1 MNNFKNN
8 KIKVNNFYS
17 EKLMKLKSEIS
28 KSKNNVPSK
37 KNIQNV
43 LFEELDS
50 LINNFGKSP
59 LSISKNDF
67 QSTEK
72 NYEDET
78 INNFG
83 KINNLHYQKDESKSH
98 IINNRRVSINNNTI
112 NTIKEDKTITFKD
125 NSIKNDNNSQIKNKF
140 DIDLIQINN
149 ENLNKN
155 NNLNKNFKENIPI
168 KNNNEFISA
177 INLNQINN
185 QKRDNFTLVN
195 NFNNKNI
202 NNGILNSLNN
212 ISMTININNNISSSN
227 KKSKDSFSLSSIDL
241 DSYFDNLESI
251 KKIKQNPSKKCLSS
265 KKNYLENFP
274 LNLIIKY
281 PNLNKVQ
288 ESCFDLLFYTNENSL
303 ITAPTGSGK
312 TLLFEISL
320 ARIIKENFNL
330 IKNTFNKKNFK
341 IIYIAPIKSLCQ
353 EKSFDWKI
361 KFSKSP
367 LNLNI
372 LEFTSD
378 NEYINFT
385 QLNEANLILTTPE
398 KFDVLSRKWKKIPEF
413 FLEITL
419 LLIDEIHLL
428 NEENRGATIEAIVSR
443 MKLISSLKRFQNS
456 FIENFRIIALS
467 ATIPNIYEIAEFLNV
482 KKSGLKIFGEEFRP
496 VKIERIVLGYQRGK
510 NQNEYMFEKYLD
522 YRIANLIQNYSEGK
536 SSLIFCQTQKGTINC
551 AKQLVNDFN
560 LGKLTS
566 ISSLITKEDKK
577 KLENLSFKISNKNL
591 SQCIKYGIAFHNG
604 GLNSNDRNLIENNF
618 KDNLIKII
626 CTTSTLAQGVNLPAR
641 LVIIKSTNC
650 YRGNKIGYSEYNKI
664 EIDQMIG
671 RAGRIQFEKK
681 GIAIIMTEKEKVE
694 KFSELSYSLIESHLK
709 ENIVEHI
716 NAEIS
721 SGIIDD
727 IESALNWVKNS
738 FMYIRMKNNPVK
750 FGIKIKLNDNKNEEV
765 LNFLKNMILNIF
777 NDLKLIGLIDF
788 DEHNNLKVF
797 PKKLCKKMSKNYV
810 KFDTMKQ
817 IYLNL
822 EKENNYCITGEQIE
836 ENIIEILSKSKEF
849 LKYSSKMEERK
860 ILNQLNKDSLNGI
873 KYKLK
878 GSIDTN
884 VKKSYILI
892 QSAISGIIL
901 ENWELRRQQNEISQ
915 ISQRILKCIRGF
927 FKKNDN
933 CKGYIV
939 SLILQKCLLN
949 QMWSESELIMK
960 QLPKIGE
967 KLAKCFVKAN
977 YKSFEKLLELNNPRL
992 IENICNKNPPFGNIL
1007 LDEIKNI
1014 PRINFKYDISKYTN
1028 NKNLVKITLCINI
1041 PWEKYI
1047 KTENKN
1053 ENDFFDTY
1061 SPYHIIMSDNSG
1073 DNQIKFCKKI
1083 KPNSFNKPNYYYINN
1098 IEQNKF
1104 PINFF
1109 IICDKFIGLDQ
1120 IITIKNIFDLNGTVV
1135 NNEKGN
1141 LKSIVSVIHQYI
1153 KNNFLNENNS
1163 IHQYFNEEDVQK
1175 IINDESK
1182 NKFEK
1187 FQQDTNTKINKD
1199 NQILNL
1205 KKKKKKKL
1213 VNNKL
1218 IENLNS
1224 KTTNNN
1230 LNKISEEY
1238 GSHPDLLDM
1247 INNMKEEHEKLI
1259 NIQSD
1264 KKENNNNDNNK
1275 SNISTN
1281 LKINQINKY
1290 LNKNKF
1296 ESTNKK
1302 SQFETNY
1309 KTNTKNKKFVNKQIN
1324 STQNLMEHLNKISE
1338 KGINLNLDILDNLNL
1353 NENNEIND
1361 KTNQKEYKEEYI
1373 NKIFNLN
1380 DII

>member
-1 MNNFKNN
+1 
-8 KIKVNNFYS
+8 
-17 EKLMKLKSEIS
+17 MKLKAEIS
-28 KSKNNVPSK
+28 KSKNNIPSK
-37 KNIQNV
+37 KKIQNIF
-43 LFEELDS
+43 FEELDS
-50 LINNFGKSP
+50 LVNNFGKSP
-59 LSISKNDF
+59 LSISKDNF

-72 NYEDET
+72 NYDDET
-78 INNFG
+78 INNYG
-83 KINNLHYQKDESKSH
+83 KKYNLHYQKEDSKSH
-98 IINNRRVSINNNTI
+98 IINNRRVFINNNTN
-112 NTIKEDKTITFKD
+112 NTIKEDSTITFKD
-125 NSIKNDNNSQIKNKF
+125 NSIKNEINSQIKNKF

-155 NNLNKNFKENIPI
+155 ENLNTNFKENILK
-168 KNNNEFISA
+168 KNNNEFTSA

-185 QKRDNFTLVN
+185 QKKANFTLN
-195 NFNNKNI
+195 NNIKNQNIINKNI
-202 NNGILNSLNN
+202 NNGIVNSLNK

-227 KKSKDSFSLSSIDL
+227 KKSKESFSLSSIDL
-241 DSYFDNLESI
+241 DSYFENLESI
-251 KKIKQNPSKKCLSS
+251 KKIQQNPSKKYLQT

-320 ARIIKENFNL
+320 ARIIKENFNFT
-330 IKNTFNKKNFK
+330 KNTFNKKNFK

-361 KFSKSP
+361 KFSQNP

-443 MKLISSLKRFQNS
+443 MKLISSLKRFKNS

-467 ATIPNIYEIAEFLNV
+467 ATMPNIYEIAEFLNV
-482 KKSGLKIFGEEFRP
+482 KKSGLKIFGEEYRP

-566 ISSLITKEDKK
+566 ISSLLTKEDKK
-577 KLENLSFKISNKNL
+577 KLENLSIKISNKNL

-618 KDNLIKII
+618 KENLIKII

-721 SGIIDD
+721 SGIIVDV
-727 IESALNWVKNS
+727 ESALNWVKNS
-738 FMYIRMKNNPVK
+738 FMYIRMKNNPGK
-750 FGIKIKLNDNKNEEV
+750 FGIKIKLNNNKNEEV
-765 LNFLKNMILNIF
+765 LNFLKDMILKIF
-777 NDLKLIGLIDF
+777 NDLKLIGLIEF

-822 EKENNYCITGEQIE
+822 EKEKNYCITGEQIE

-860 ILNQLNKDSLNGI
+860 ILNQLNKDVLNGI

-884 VKKSYILI
+884 IKKSYILI
-892 QSAISGIIL
+892 QSEISGIIL

-933 CKGYIV
+933 CKGYII

-977 YKSFEKLLELNNPRL
+977 YKNFGKLIELNNPRL

-1007 LDEIKNI
+1007 LDEIKSI
-1014 PRINFKYDISKYTN
+1014 PKINFKYDISKYTN
-1028 NKNLVKITLCINI
+1028 NKNFVKITLCINI

-1047 KTENKN
+1047 KNENKN

-1073 DNQIKFCKKI
+1073 DNKIKFCKKI

-1098 IEQNKF
+1098 IDQNTF

-1120 IITIKNIFDLNGTVV
+1120 IITIKNIFDLNGTIV

-1163 IHQYFNEEDVQK
+1163 VHQIFNEEDVQK

-1182 NKFEK
+1182 NKVEK
-1187 FQQDTNTKINKD
+1187 YQNDNNKKIND
-1199 NQILNL
+1199 ENSILNL
-1205 KKKKKKKL
+1205 KKNKKKKIL
-1213 VNNKL
+1213 NNKL
-1218 IENLNS
+1218 LENFNS
-1224 KTTNNN
+1224 NIVKNN

-1238 GSHPDLLDM
+1238 GNHPDLLDM
-1247 INNMKEEHEKLI
+1247 INNMKTEHEKLI
-1259 NIQSD
+1259 KIQSE
-1264 KKENNNNDNNK
+1264 KKENNNNNNK
-1275 SNISTN
+1275 SLISTN
-1281 LKINQINKY
+1281 LKLNQINKY
-1290 LNKNKF
+1290 LNKKQL

-1302 SQFETNY
+1302 CQFDTNY
-1309 KTNTKNKKFVNKQIN
+1309 KTNTKNKKFDNYQIN

-1338 KGINLNLDILDNLNL
+1338 KGINLNLDILDNLNF

-1361 KTNQKEYKEEYI
+1361 KTNQIEYKEEYI

>member
-1 MNNFKNN
+1 
-8 KIKVNNFYS
+8 
-17 EKLMKLKSEIS
+17 MKLKAEIS
-28 KSKNNVPSK
+28 KSKNNIPSK
-37 KNIQNV
+37 KKIQNIF
-43 LFEELDS
+43 FEELDS
-50 LINNFGKSP
+50 LVNNFGKSP
-59 LSISKNDF
+59 LSISKDNF

-72 NYEDET
+72 NYDDET
-78 INNFG
+78 INNYG
-83 KINNLHYQKDESKSH
+83 KKYNLHYQKEDSKSH
-98 IINNRRVSINNNTI
+98 IINNRRVFINNNTN
-112 NTIKEDKTITFKD
+112 NTIKEDSTITFKD
-125 NSIKNDNNSQIKNKF
+125 NSIKNEINSQIKNKF

-155 NNLNKNFKENIPI
+155 ENLNTNFKENILK
-168 KNNNEFISA
+168 KNNNEFTSA

-185 QKRDNFTLVN
+185 QKKANFTLN
-195 NFNNKNI
+195 NNIKNQNIINKNI
-202 NNGILNSLNN
+202 NNGIVNSLNK

-227 KKSKDSFSLSSIDL
+227 KKSKESFSLSSIDL
-241 DSYFDNLESI
+241 DSYFENLESI
-251 KKIKQNPSKKCLSS
+251 KKIQQNPSKKYLQT

-320 ARIIKENFNL
+320 ARIIKENFNFT
-330 IKNTFNKKNFK
+330 KNTFNKKNFK

-361 KFSKSP
+361 KFSQNP

-443 MKLISSLKRFQNS
+443 MKLISSLKRFKNS

-467 ATIPNIYEIAEFLNV
+467 ATMPNIYEIAEFLNV
-482 KKSGLKIFGEEFRP
+482 KKSGLKIFGEEYRP

-566 ISSLITKEDKK
+566 ISSLLTKEDKK
-577 KLENLSFKISNKNL
+577 KLENLSIKISNKNL

-618 KDNLIKII
+618 KENLIKII

-721 SGIIDD
+721 SGIIVDV
-727 IESALNWVKNS
+727 ESALNWVKNS
-738 FMYIRMKNNPVK
+738 FMYIRMKNNPGK
-750 FGIKIKLNDNKNEEV
+750 FGIKIKLNNNKNEEV
-765 LNFLKNMILNIF
+765 LNFLKDMILKIF
-777 NDLKLIGLIDF
+777 NDLKLIGLIEF

-822 EKENNYCITGEQIE
+822 EKEKNYCITGEQIE

-860 ILNQLNKDSLNGI
+860 ILNQLNKDVLNGI

-884 VKKSYILI
+884 IKKSYILI
-892 QSAISGIIL
+892 QSEISGIIL

-977 YKSFEKLLELNNPRL
+977 YKNFGKLIELNNPRL

-1007 LDEIKNI
+1007 LDEIKSI
-1014 PRINFKYDISKYTN
+1014 PKINFKYDISKYTN
-1028 NKNLVKITLCINI
+1028 NKNFVKITLCINI

-1047 KTENKN
+1047 KNENKN

-1073 DNQIKFCKKI
+1073 DNKIKFCKKI

-1098 IEQNKF
+1098 IDQNTF

-1120 IITIKNIFDLNGTVV
+1120 IITIKNIFDLNGTIV

-1163 IHQYFNEEDVQK
+1163 VHQIFNEEDVQK

-1182 NKFEK
+1182 NKVEK
-1187 FQQDTNTKINKD
+1187 YQNDNNKKIND
-1199 NQILNL
+1199 ENSILNL
-1205 KKKKKKKL
+1205 KKNKKKKIL
-1213 VNNKL
+1213 NNKL
-1218 IENLNS
+1218 LENFNS
-1224 KTTNNN
+1224 NIVKNN

-1238 GSHPDLLDM
+1238 GNHPDLLDM
-1247 INNMKEEHEKLI
+1247 INNMKTEHEKLI
-1259 NIQSD
+1259 KIQSE
-1264 KKENNNNDNNK
+1264 KKENNNNNNK
-1275 SNISTN
+1275 SLISTN
-1281 LKINQINKY
+1281 LKLNQINKY
-1290 LNKNKF
+1290 LNKKQL

-1302 SQFETNY
+1302 CQFDTNY
-1309 KTNTKNKKFVNKQIN
+1309 KTNTKNKKFDNYQIN

-1338 KGINLNLDILDNLNL
+1338 KGINLNLDILDNLNF

-1361 KTNQKEYKEEYI
+1361 KTNQIEYKEEYI

>member
-1 MNNFKNN
+1 
-8 KIKVNNFYS
+8 
-17 EKLMKLKSEIS
+17 MKLKSEIS

-59 LSISKNDF
+59 LSISKNNF

-83 KINNLHYQKDESKSH
+83 KINNIHYQKEESKSH
-98 IINNRRVSINNNTI
+98 IINNRRVSINNNT
-112 NTIKEDKTITFKD
+112 NNAIKEDKTITFKD
-125 NSIKNDNNSQIKNKF
+125 NSIKNDINSQIKNKF

-155 NNLNKNFKENIPI
+155 HNLNKNFKENIPI
-168 KNNNEFISA
+168 KNNDEFISA

-330 IKNTFNKKNFK
+330 NKNSFNNKNFK

-353 EKSFDWKI
+353 EKTFDWKI
-361 KFSKSP
+361 KFCQNP

-413 FLEITL
+413 FLEISL

-716 NAEIS
+716 NAEIA
-721 SGIIDD
+721 SGIIVDVD
-727 IESALNWVKNS
+727 SALNWVKNT
-738 FMYIRMKNNPVK
+738 FMYVRMKNNPAK
-750 FGIKIKLNDNKNEEV
+750 FGIKFKLNNQNKNEEIF
-765 LNFLKNMILNIF
+765 NFIKEMIFKIF
-777 NDLKLIGLIDF
+777 NDLKLVDLIKF
-788 DEHNNLKVF
+788 DETNLKVV

-822 EKENNYCITGEQIE
+822 EKEKEKTYWITGEQIE
-836 ENIIEILSKSKEF
+836 ENIIEMLSKSKEF

-860 ILNQLNKDSLNGI
+860 ILNQLNKEMLNGI
-873 KYKLK
+873 KYKVK
-878 GSIDTN
+878 GSVDTN
-884 VKKSYILI
+884 IKKSYVLI
-892 QSAISGIIL
+892 QSEISGIVL
-901 ENWELRRQQNEISQ
+901 DNWELRRQQNEISQ
-915 ISQRILKCIRGF
+915 ISQRILKCIRGYY
-927 FKKNDN
+927 KTIDD

-939 SLILQKCLLN
+939 SLILSKCLLN

-977 YKSFEKLLELNNPRL
+977 YKSFSKLIELNNPIL

-1007 LDEIKNI
+1007 LDEIKSI
-1014 PRINFKYDISKYTN
+1014 PKINFKYDITN
-1028 NKNLVKITLCINI
+1028 YKKNKNKQNFVKISLCVTVL
-1041 PWEKYI
+1041 WEKFI
-1047 KTENKN
+1047 KDNKN
-1053 ENDFFDTY
+1053 ESDYFDTY

-1073 DNQIKFCKKI
+1073 DNRIKFCKKI
-1083 KPNSFNKPNYYYINN
+1083 RPNSFNKPSYLYINDVD
-1098 IEQNKF
+1098 EKQF
-1104 PINFF
+1104 PINFY

-1120 IITIKNIFDLNGTVV
+1120 IITVKNIFDLNGTIISS
-1135 NNEKGN
+1135 EKGN
-1141 LKSIVSVIHQYI
+1141 LKSIVTIIHRYV
-1153 KNNFLNENNS
+1153 KNNVSNENIS
-1163 IHQYFNEEDVQK
+1163 INKILNDEEVEKMINEESK
-1175 IINDESK
+1175 IKLEKSETK
-1182 NKFEK
+1182 NKK
-1187 FQQDTNTKINKD
+1187 LNID
-1199 NQILNL
+1199 NYFSNIRKR
-1205 KKKKKKKL
+1205 KKKKAI
-1213 VNNKL
+1213 NNKL
-1218 IENLNS
+1218 NESTSVDSN
-1224 KTTNNN
+1224 KN
-1230 LNKISEEY
+1230 LNKSFEDY
-1238 GSHPDLLDM
+1238 GNHPDLMDM
-1247 INNMKEEHEKLI
+1247 INNMKTEHEKKMNNQKNL
-1259 NIQSD
+1259 N
-1264 KKENNNNDNNK
+1264 ENKNNGT
-1275 SNISTN
+1275 TN
-1281 LKINQINKY
+1281 LKITQIKKY
-1290 LNKNKF
+1290 LNKND
-1296 ESTNKK
+1296 SYDKK
-1302 SQFETNY
+1302 SELETNF
-1309 KTNTKNKKFVNKQIN
+1309 KTHTKNKNIENTNN

-1338 KGINLNLDILDNLNL
+1338 KGINLNLDILDNLNF
-1353 NENNEIND
+1353 NENNNNEND
-1361 KTNQKEYKEEYI
+1361 IIQEKNEEHF
-1373 NKIFNLN
+1373 NKIFSLN
-1380 DII
+1380 DIF

>member
-1 MNNFKNN
+1 
-8 KIKVNNFYS
+8 
-17 EKLMKLKSEIS
+17 MKLKAEIS
-28 KSKNNVPSK
+28 KSKNNIPSK
-37 KNIQNV
+37 KKIQNIF
-43 LFEELDS
+43 FEELDS
-50 LINNFGKSP
+50 LVNNFGKSP
-59 LSISKNDF
+59 LSISKDNF

-72 NYEDET
+72 NYDDET
-78 INNFG
+78 INNYG
-83 KINNLHYQKDESKSH
+83 KKYNLHYQKEDSKSH
-98 IINNRRVSINNNTI
+98 IINNRRVFINNNTN
-112 NTIKEDKTITFKD
+112 NTIKEDSTITFKD
-125 NSIKNDNNSQIKNKF
+125 NSIKNEINSQIKNKF

-155 NNLNKNFKENIPI
+155 ENLNTNFKENILK
-168 KNNNEFISA
+168 KNNNEFTSA

-185 QKRDNFTLVN
+185 QKKANFTLN
-195 NFNNKNI
+195 NNIKNQNIINKNI
-202 NNGILNSLNN
+202 NNGIVNSLNK

-227 KKSKDSFSLSSIDL
+227 KKSKESFSLSSIDL
-241 DSYFDNLESI
+241 DSYFENLESI
-251 KKIKQNPSKKCLSS
+251 KKIQQNPSKKYLQT

-320 ARIIKENFNL
+320 ARIIKENFNFT
-330 IKNTFNKKNFK
+330 KNTFNKKNFK

-361 KFSKSP
+361 KFSQNP

-467 ATIPNIYEIAEFLNV
+467 ATMPNIYEIAEFLNV
-482 KKSGLKIFGEEFRP
+482 KKSGLKIFGEEYRP

-566 ISSLITKEDKK
+566 ISSLLTKEDKK
-577 KLENLSFKISNKNL
+577 KLENLSIKISNKNL

-618 KDNLIKII
+618 KENLIKII

-721 SGIIDD
+721 SGIIVDV
-727 IESALNWVKNS
+727 ESALNWVKNS
-738 FMYIRMKNNPVK
+738 FMYIRMKNNPGK
-750 FGIKIKLNDNKNEEV
+750 FGIKIKLNNNKNEEV
-765 LNFLKNMILNIF
+765 LNFLKDMILKIF
-777 NDLKLIGLIDF
+777 NDLKLIGLIEF

-822 EKENNYCITGEQIE
+822 EKEKNYCITGEQIE

-860 ILNQLNKDSLNGI
+860 ILNQLNKDVLNGI

-884 VKKSYILI
+884 IKKSYILI
-892 QSAISGIIL
+892 QSEISGIIL

-933 CKGYIV
+933 CKGYII

-977 YKSFEKLLELNNPRL
+977 YKNFGKLIELNNPRL

-1007 LDEIKNI
+1007 LDEIKSI
-1014 PRINFKYDISKYTN
+1014 PKINFKYDISKYTN
-1028 NKNLVKITLCINI
+1028 NKNFVKITLCINI

-1047 KTENKN
+1047 KNENKN

-1073 DNQIKFCKKI
+1073 DNKIKFCKKI

-1098 IEQNKF
+1098 IDQNTF

-1163 IHQYFNEEDVQK
+1163 VHQIFNEEDVQK

-1182 NKFEK
+1182 NKVEK
-1187 FQQDTNTKINKD
+1187 YQNDNNKKIND
-1199 NQILNL
+1199 ENSILNL
-1205 KKKKKKKL
+1205 KKNKKKKIL
-1213 VNNKL
+1213 NNKL
-1218 IENLNS
+1218 LENFNS
-1224 KTTNNN
+1224 NIVKNN

-1238 GSHPDLLDM
+1238 GNHPDLLDM
-1247 INNMKEEHEKLI
+1247 INNMKTEHEKLI
-1259 NIQSD
+1259 KIQSE
-1264 KKENNNNDNNK
+1264 KKENNNNNNK
-1275 SNISTN
+1275 SLISTN
-1281 LKINQINKY
+1281 LKLNQINKY
-1290 LNKNKF
+1290 LNKKQL

-1302 SQFETNY
+1302 CQFDTNY
-1309 KTNTKNKKFVNKQIN
+1309 KTNTKNKKFDNYQIN

-1338 KGINLNLDILDNLNL
+1338 KGINLNLDILDNLNF

-1361 KTNQKEYKEEYI
+1361 KTNQIEYKEEYI

>member
-1 MNNFKNN
+1 
-8 KIKVNNFYS
+8 
-17 EKLMKLKSEIS
+17 MKLKSEFTID
-28 KSKNNVPSK
+28 KNQIPLK
-37 KNIQNV
+37 KGIKIE

-59 LSISKNDF
+59 MLPKNNI

-72 NYEDET
+72 NMTDDFIKNY
-78 INNFG
+78 G
-83 KINNLHYQKDESKSH
+83 KMFNYNLQKKEESKSH
-98 IINNRRVSINNNTI
+98 IINNTRIAINNKTN
-112 NTIKEDKTITFKD
+112 NSIKENSEITFK
-125 NSIKNDNNSQIKNKF
+125 NDSESNNINRYSKNKI
-140 DIDLIQINN
+140 DIDSYQINKEN
-149 ENLNKN
+149 FKKMQNLNTNLKETISLK
-155 NNLNKNFKENIPI
+155 NNLNDFNSNVNLNEYKNHKNSNFSSSKNKKMNFNSKNFP
-168 KNNNEFISA
+168 
-177 INLNQINN
+177 NQ
-185 QKRDNFTLVN
+185 NFS
-195 NFNNKNI
+195 
-202 NNGILNSLNN
+202 NSLNN
-212 ISMTININNNISSSN
+212 FTMTININNNISNSN
-227 KKSKDSFSLSSIDL
+227 KKSKDTFSLDSIDI
-241 DSYFDNLESI
+241 DSYFDNLESM
-251 KKIKQNPSKKCLSS
+251 KKINQKNSS
-265 KKNYLENFP
+265 VKNIESNSENKKNKLKNFP
-274 LNLIIKY
+274 LNLIITFEK
-281 PNLNKVQ
+281 LNKVQ
-288 ESCFDLLFYTNENSL
+288 ESCFDLLFYTNENCL

-320 ARIIKENFNL
+320 ARIIKENFNFNTKSFT
-330 IKNTFNKKNFK
+330 KNNFK
-341 IIYIAPIKSLCQ
+341 MIYIAPIKSLCQ

-361 KFSKSP
+361 KFSQNP

-378 NEYINFT
+378 NEYINYT
-385 QLNEANLILTTPE
+385 QLNDANLILTTPE

-551 AKQLVNDFN
+551 AKQLVSDFN

-566 ISSLITKEDKK
+566 ISSLMTKEDKRN
-577 KLENLSFKISNKNL
+577 LETLSYKISNKNL

-694 KFSELSYSLIESHLK
+694 KFSELSFSLIESHLK

-716 NAEIS
+716 NAEIA
-721 SGIIDD
+721 SGIIVDVD
-727 IESALNWVKNS
+727 SALNWVKNT
-738 FMYIRMKNNPVK
+738 FMYVRMKNNPAK
-750 FGIKIKLNDNKNEEV
+750 FGIKFKLNNQNKNEEIF
-765 LNFLKNMILNIF
+765 NFIKEMIFKIF
-777 NDLKLIGLIDF
+777 NDLKLVDLIKF
-788 DEHNNLKVF
+788 DETNLKVV

-822 EKENNYCITGEQIE
+822 EKEKEKTYWITGEQIE
-836 ENIIEILSKSKEF
+836 ENIIEMLSKSKEF

-860 ILNQLNKDSLNGI
+860 ILNQLNKEMLNGI
-873 KYKLK
+873 KYKVK
-878 GSIDTN
+878 GSVDTN
-884 VKKSYILI
+884 IKKSYVLI
-892 QSAISGIIL
+892 QSEISGIVL
-901 ENWELRRQQNEISQ
+901 DNWELRRQQNEISQ
-915 ISQRILKCIRGF
+915 ISQRILKCIRGYY
-927 FKKNDN
+927 KTIDD

-939 SLILQKCLLN
+939 SLILSKCLLN

-977 YKSFEKLLELNNPRL
+977 YKSFSKLIELNNPRL

-1007 LDEIKNI
+1007 LDEIKSI
-1014 PRINFKYDISKYTN
+1014 PKINFKYDITN
-1028 NKNLVKITLCINI
+1028 YKKNKNKQNFVKISLCVTVL
-1041 PWEKYI
+1041 WEKFI
-1047 KTENKN
+1047 KDNKN
-1053 ENDFFDTY
+1053 ESDYFDTY

-1073 DNQIKFCKKI
+1073 DNRIKFCKKI
-1083 KPNSFNKPNYYYINN
+1083 RPNSFNKPSYLYINDVD
-1098 IEQNKF
+1098 EKQF
-1104 PINFF
+1104 PINFY

-1120 IITIKNIFDLNGTVV
+1120 IITVKNIFDLNGTIISS
-1135 NNEKGN
+1135 EKGN
-1141 LKSIVSVIHQYI
+1141 LKSIVTIIHRYV
-1153 KNNFLNENNS
+1153 KNNVSNENIS
-1163 IHQYFNEEDVQK
+1163 INKILNDEEVEKMINEESK
-1175 IINDESK
+1175 IKLEKSETK
-1182 NKFEK
+1182 NKK
-1187 FQQDTNTKINKD
+1187 LNID
-1199 NQILNL
+1199 NYFSNIRKR
-1205 KKKKKKKL
+1205 KKKKAI
-1213 VNNKL
+1213 NNKL
-1218 IENLNS
+1218 NESTSVDSN
-1224 KTTNNN
+1224 KN
-1230 LNKISEEY
+1230 LNKSFEDY
-1238 GSHPDLLDM
+1238 GNHPDLMDM
-1247 INNMKEEHEKLI
+1247 INNMKTEHEKKMNNQKNL
-1259 NIQSD
+1259 N
-1264 KKENNNNDNNK
+1264 ENKNNGT
-1275 SNISTN
+1275 TN
-1281 LKINQINKY
+1281 LKITQIKKY
-1290 LNKNKF
+1290 LNKND
-1296 ESTNKK
+1296 SYDKK
-1302 SQFETNY
+1302 SELETNF
-1309 KTNTKNKKFVNKQIN
+1309 KTHTKNKNIENTNN

-1338 KGINLNLDILDNLNL
+1338 KGINLNLDILDNLNF
-1353 NENNEIND
+1353 NENNNNEND
-1361 KTNQKEYKEEYI
+1361 IIQEKNEEHF
-1373 NKIFNLN
+1373 NKIFSLN
-1380 DII
+1380 DIF